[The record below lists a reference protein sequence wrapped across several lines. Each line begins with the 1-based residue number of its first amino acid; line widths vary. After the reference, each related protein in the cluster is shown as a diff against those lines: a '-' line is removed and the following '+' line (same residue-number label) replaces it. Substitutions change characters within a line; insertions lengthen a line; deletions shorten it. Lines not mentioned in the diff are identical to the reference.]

1 MRTVKAVMLILVCV
15 SVLGAG
21 LIGLGLQRARAQELD
36 CNFFEEEIR
45 AKLDEA
51 LEADDPLEGIRVY
64 RQYLFQLEAECRQF
78 SFSRTID
85 GRNPE
90 LGPLEFD
97 DGLWRVTF
105 TSTGPGA
112 ISFTPLEG
120 DCDEDKTV
128 LNPLINV
135 FYDDATDGA
144 QATFRT
150 EGCKTMVSVGNT
162 SRDWTVTFDL
172 IRPR

>member
-1 MRTVKAVMLILVCV
+1 MRLFKAVMMIMIAVGVIGISLI
-15 SVLGAG
+15 SVG
-21 LIGLGLQRARAQELD
+21 LHPATAQNLD
-36 CNFFEEEIR
+36 CNFFEDEIR

-51 LEADDPLEGIRVY
+51 LEADDPIEGIRVY
-64 RQYLFQLEAECRQF
+64 RQYLFQLEAECREF
-78 SFSRTID
+78 SFSRTYD

-90 LGPLEFD
+90 LGPLKFD
-97 DGLWRVTF
+97 NGLWRVTF

-112 ISFTPLEG
+112 ITFTPLEG

-135 FYDDATDGA
+135 FYDDATEGA
-144 QATFRT
+144 QETFRV
-150 EGCKTMVSVGNT
+150 EGCETMVSISNT

-172 IRPR
+172 IRAQ

>member
-1 MRTVKAVMLILVCV
+1 MQKLKWMALLVVCAW
-15 SVLGAG
+15 LMGFG
-21 LIGLGLQRARAQELD
+21 LHIQHTQAQDLD
-36 CNFFEEEIR
+36 CDYYEDEIR
-45 AKLDEA
+45 ARLDEA
-51 LEADDPLEGIRVY
+51 LEADDPLEGLRVF

-85 GRNPE
+85 GRAPE
-90 LGPLEFD
+90 LGPLTFD

-112 ISFTPLEG
+112 ITFTPLSG

-135 FYDDATDGA
+135 FYDEADDGV

-150 EGCKTMVSVGNT
+150 EGCETMVSISNT
-162 SRDWTVTFDL
+162 SRDWIATFDL